1 MASELAD
8 LRSRGGDVERLRA
21 LALTDR
27 AALAGSLKELG
38 FAKMGQRLR
47 VERAL
52 TDQPEGEGVTPQASA
67 PPAEAQS
74 LWESISAQSKAA
86 TSMGSL
92 EESFAVST
100 GSGPSRPS
108 ASEPQRGPETDRNVL
123 AASASSGGE
132 PRSHHPVETRRAAE
146 VQQEAGSTTPRS
158 VASDGGPSEP
168 PSRAAAAS
176 EDTKADIYRQR
187 GNVAFARHDLVA
199 AERWYGRAIDIEPG
213 NVHVLNNLAACCLSA
228 KPARPAE
235 AMGWLRSLLR
245 ADPSNVKGGLR
256 AGRACL
262 LLGELREAEASFE
275 AVGSRLRAARP
286 CAEPRYAPPPAAA
299 GSGSSSGASRLCGDP
314 TPEAEAASRAAE
326 GAKEARRLLE
336 HATRCLPLARAGRTD
351 EALYLARAVTR
362 CCTHSALGPRRVV
375 AVLEAA
381 GRLGEAER
389 ECAEARRRFEHD
401 GELAV
406 AAARLHCARGGD
418 ADGAEALLEA
428 VARARPEE
436 SGGVAAALQ
445 GLREA
450 RRAKAAGNAAYAAAQ
465 HEEAAALYSRG
476 IEADAAR
483 CLSSQLLA
491 NRALARLRAGRP
503 REALLDCDEALALA
517 AEGGAEPTRLKL
529 LLRRAEC
536 HVELRQLQSAR
547 RDYEAILSHDADCAA
562 AREGLQRCGS
572 GGVGGGGGGGGDGA
586 GGGDGGCEAAE
597 DPYEVLGVARDAS
610 AAQIKQAYHKA
621 ALRCHPDK
629 IQGSDEE
636 KAAAEH
642 AFKRISLAH
651 ALLSDPAQRRLHDAG
666 AQGLSGG
673 RRAPA
678 YAG

>member
-1 MASELAD
+1 MLSELD
-8 LRSRGGDVERLRA
+8 ELRSRGGDVDRLRT
-21 LALTDR
+21 LAHTDR
-27 AALAGSLKELG
+27 AALATSLKELG
-38 FAKMGQRLR
+38 FAKMGQRMR

-52 TDQPEGEGVTPQASA
+52 TDQPEGVAPQTSA

-92 EESFAVST
+92 DESFAVST

-108 ASEPQRGPETDRNVL
+108 ERARETADTVR
-123 AASASSGGE
+123 AASASSDRGPE
-132 PRSHHPVETRRAAE
+132 PHRHEAE
-146 VQQEAGSTTPRS
+146 STLPHS
-158 VASDGGPSEP
+158 VASDGGSSEP
-168 PSRAAAAS
+168 PSTAVAS
-176 EDTKADIYRQR
+176 EDSKADIYRQR

-199 AERWYGRAIDIEPG
+199 AERWYGRAIAIEPG
-213 NVHVLNNLAACCLSA
+213 NLHVLNNLAACCLSA

-256 AGRACL
+256 AGRARL
-262 LLGELREAEASFE
+262 LLGELREAEAAFE

-286 CAEPRYAPPPAAA
+286 CAEPRYVPPPPDAAPSGSASGAAA
-299 GSGSSSGASRLCGDP
+299 RLCGDPP

-336 HATRCLPLARAGRTD
+336 HATRCLSLARAGRAD
-351 EALYLARAVTR
+351 EALYLARAVSR
-362 CCTHSALGPRRVV
+362 GCTHGALGPRCVV

-389 ECAEARRRFEHD
+389 ECGEARRRFEHD

-428 VARARPEE
+428 AARARPGE
-436 SGGVAAALQ
+436 GGQAAVALE

-450 RRAKAAGNAAYAAAQ
+450 RRAKAAGNAAYAAAK

-476 IEADAAR
+476 LEADGAR
-483 CLSSQLLA
+483 CLSAQLLA

-503 REALLDCDEALALA
+503 REALQDCDEALALA
-517 AEGGAEPTRLKL
+517 AEGGAESTHLKL

-536 HVELRQLQSAR
+536 HLELRQPQSAR
-547 RDYEAILSHDADCAA
+547 KDFEAVLRHDPDCAA

-572 GGVGGGGGGGGDGA
+572 GGGGDGGGGGGDGA
-586 GGGDGGCEAAE
+586 GEAAE

-651 ALLSDPAQRRLHDAG
+651 ALLSDPAQRRLNDAG
-666 AQGLSGG
+666 AQGPSGA
-673 RRAPA
+673 RRAQPA